1 MLLKGIKEIGKGKQ
15 IKLPVW
21 RMMML
26 ILCWAS
32 KHTLRELDVYRIVSK
47 LFHLG
52 DYVQTHP
59 PKKKINTRIFLE
71 SKLPSTCWTAQ
82 MEKFPRG
89 LELRSLKGRRQK
101 WESLECFR
109 NSMPYFSF
117 DWRWVNIPT
126 SAILKI
132 SANFTPFLLSA
143 LWNFSLYSDV
153 CITSCYLAAH
163 PKLSAE
169 SMERDPYLFCLSSG
183 GCAVF

>member
-1 MLLKGIKEIGKGKQ
+1 
-15 IKLPVW
+15 
-21 RMMML
+21 MML

-32 KHTLRELDVYRIVSK
+32 KHTLRELDVYRILSK
-47 LFHLG
+47 LFHLS
-52 DYVQTHP
+52 DYVQTHNP
-59 PKKKINTRIFLE
+59 PTQKKNPKKPTRIFPG
-71 SKLPSTCWTAQ
+71 SKLTSTCWTAQ

-169 SMERDPYLFCLSSG
+169 SMETDPSLFCLPSG

>member
-1 MLLKGIKEIGKGKQ
+1 MKNDDVDTLLSFQAYPEGARCLQDPEQ
-15 IKLPVW
+15 ALSSRW
-21 RMMML
+21 
-26 ILCWAS
+26 LCTNTQPP
-32 KHTLRELDVYRIVSK
+32 HTK
-47 LFHLG
+47 KN
-52 DYVQTHP
+52 
-59 PKKKINTRIFLE
+59 PKKPTRIFPG
-71 SKLPSTCWTAQ
+71 SKLTSTCWTAQ
-82 MEKFPRG
+82 MEKFPRR

-169 SMERDPYLFCLSSG
+169 SMETDPSLFCLPSG